1 MASTLPI
8 RVLRRLGRYGFG
20 RLSYLKPARISW
32 PGGAVSFTFDDF
44 PHSAFAA
51 GGEVLERHGWPRP
64 SYTPLGLA
72 RPPREPGPMPGAAR
86 APAAPP
92 PGRAHARHRF
102 RPLGRSRARP

>member
-32 PGGAVSFTFDDF
+32 PDGAVSFTFDDF

-51 GGEVLERHGWPRP
+51 GGEVLERHGLRGTY
-64 SYTPLGLA
+64 YTPLGLA
-72 RPPREPGPMPGAAR
+72 GPTGELGPMLEPDDVL
-86 APAAPP
+86 AAPP
-92 PGRAHARHRF
+92 RGHESPCPTFRH
-102 RPLGRSRARP
+102 